1 MSLKAVFLDFSGVI
15 VDDEE
20 IDRELIAT
28 ILLDENLRADDD
40 EYTRYCRG
48 RSDRACLKDI
58 LANRGRILSDEY
70 LDCLLRTKAENYR
83 QKVAQ
88 LTELPVAPHLVEFLT
103 QLKKQKI
110 AVGIVTGANRSAVK
124 YILEKIELDRYFD
137 LIVAGD
143 DLPESKPEPE
153 PYLLAANKLNLQPS
167 ECLAIE
173 DNPIGIEAAKRA
185 QIQVVGISY
194 IYPLHMLQRQ
204 ANWTVDDVLEIE
216 LDRVD
221 RVLSQAR

>member
-20 IDRELIAT
+20 IDRELIAN